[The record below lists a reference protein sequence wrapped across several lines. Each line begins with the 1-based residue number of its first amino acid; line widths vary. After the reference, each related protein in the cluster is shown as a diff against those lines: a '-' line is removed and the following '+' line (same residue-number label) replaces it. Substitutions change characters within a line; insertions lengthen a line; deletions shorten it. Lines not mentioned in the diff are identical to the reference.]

1 MSEVGVIVD
10 AYSTGSKLP
19 AQFLKYGIECV
30 HVQSEAE
37 ILPFDVDSFMPDSFS
52 KNLVHGNSIEHTA
65 DTIKALKPKFVI
77 SGSESGVL
85 LADALSERLGLPTNG
100 TALSRARRDKY
111 LMQSALKNRGLRHIS
126 TLSTHN
132 VHDAV
137 DFHER
142 EGANGSVVK
151 PADSAGSD
159 GVTFCYSAAEIRT
172 AFSLLL
178 GRRNAM
184 GAENSDLL
192 VQRKLEGQQYIVNTV
207 SINGRHRV
215 SDVWIDNRR
224 EIGAACYVGDF
235 EGVDNAAFSEWAEI
249 VGYGSDV
256 LNALGILN
264 GPAHLE
270 IMLMHDGPTLIE
282 MGARMQGS
290 ICDMV
295 VHDALGHS
303 HVTLTA
309 QRYADPTRF
318 DNEIDLN
325 NFQSIVPTIAVMLI
339 APDHGQ
345 IDMKF
350 KVERLYGLETY
361 KTNLGLPK
369 AGDRVRR
376 TIDMDTCPGIV
387 YLQSESR
394 AALFSDYRAIRE
406 IETSMYTRD

>member
-142 EGANGSVVK
+142 
-151 PADSAGSD
+151 
-159 GVTFCYSAAEIRT
+159 
-172 AFSLLL
+172 
-178 GRRNAM
+178 GR
-184 GAENSDLL
+184 
-192 VQRKLEGQQYIVNTV
+192 
-207 SINGRHRV
+207 
-215 SDVWIDNRR
+215 
-224 EIGAACYVGDF
+224 
-235 EGVDNAAFSEWAEI
+235 
-249 VGYGSDV
+249 
-256 LNALGILN
+256 
-264 GPAHLE
+264 
-270 IMLMHDGPTLIE
+270 
-282 MGARMQGS
+282 
-290 ICDMV
+290 
-295 VHDALGHS
+295 
-303 HVTLTA
+303 
-309 QRYADPTRF
+309 
-318 DNEIDLN
+318 
-325 NFQSIVPTIAVMLI
+325 
-339 APDHGQ
+339 
-345 IDMKF
+345 
-350 KVERLYGLETY
+350 
-361 KTNLGLPK
+361 
-369 AGDRVRR
+369 
-376 TIDMDTCPGIV
+376 
-387 YLQSESR
+387 
-394 AALFSDYRAIRE
+394 
-406 IETSMYTRD
+406 